1 MLAFTSGSMIKR
13 SDDDVIIIIILKKM
27 SILMIT
33 LQVVGSHWHSY
44 SSGKKGS
51 TDVGS
56 RTLVQNFHVMMMAIH

>member
-13 SDDDVIIIIILKKM
+13 SDDGVIIILKKM
-27 SILMIT
+27 SLMMIT

-56 RTLVQNFHVMMMAIH
+56 RTLVQKNHIL